1 MGPTVA
7 AKPTD
12 KPRTRRPALMAAI
25 VVLFTTA
32 FTLGICE
39 VLLRLALFS
48 DSLGV
53 PALRQAWRYADSTY
67 EEDYWKLSY
76 LFGEGGNA
84 PRVGRLHPTLG
95 WMPATTTGNPLGIY
109 SDQPLQL
116 DALQRPILFYGDSF
130 VAGVTPLEMPERLPQ
145 QLDTLTGAR
154 RVINLGVGGFGVDQI
169 YLRFRDSVGAFR
181 EPTVLVGV
189 LMDDLD
195 RNTLYFRA
203 GLKPYFDLVDGQLV
217 VRNQPITQ
225 SPLDFVAENP
235 PDIRSY
241 VWRLVALRLRHV
253 LPEGWVDSWLG
264 YDEIDARK
272 RSISAKLLEQFT
284 ADARAQGIRLYF
296 VLFYGL
302 REIERESWQERFLK
316 QQLDALGE
324 PYFDMKAFLRAE
336 QAAHGVELETLY
348 LPERG
353 HLNGAGNLVVA
364 RGLDQW
370 LRGLGEL

>member
-1 MGPTVA
+1 M
-7 AKPTD
+7 TD
-12 KPRTRRPALMAAI
+12 NAIHKPRTRRPALMAGI
-25 VVLFTTA
+25 VVLLTTL

-48 DSLGV
+48 DNLRV

-84 PRVGRLHPTLG
+84 PRVGRLHATLG
-95 WMPATTTGNPLGIY
+95 WLPTTTTGNPLGIY
-109 SDQPLQL
+109 TDQPLQL
-116 DALQRPILFYGDSF
+116 DALERPILFYGDSF
-130 VAGVTPLEMPERLPQ
+130 VAGVSPLELPERLPQ
-145 QLDTLTGAR
+145 KLDTLTGAR

-181 EPTVLVGV
+181 QPTVLAGI

-195 RNTLYFRA
+195 RNTLCFRA

-217 VRNQPITQ
+217 VRNLPITQ
-225 SPLDFVAENP
+225 APLDYVAENP
-235 PDIRSY
+235 PQISSY
-241 VWRLVALRLRHV
+241 LWRLVALRLRDI
-253 LPEGWVDSWLG
+253 LPAGWVDSWLG

-272 RSISAKLLEQFT
+272 RRISAKLLEQFAT
-284 ADARAQGIRLYF
+284 DARAQGIHLYF

-336 QAAHGVELETLY
+336 QAAQRVDLESLY